1 MDKRRKTHSANAA
14 SRNPTTSGARATLKS
29 RAASS
34 SSSISIGRPDSR
46 TGAKSRQ
53 TFSGAPRGLGMSD
66 PPKPQRAT
74 QKLRTSSKIATVVR
88 TKSGASFIREHM
100 TKSGKRRGKRFI
112 FNADILVLI
121 PPRYDLEYSNLE
133 QIPCHGQFLICI
145 NLDFRINIV

>member
-14 SRNPTTSGARATLKS
+14 SRNPTTSGARATLKT

-66 PPKPQRAT
+66 PPKPQRT
-74 QKLRTSSKIATVVR
+74 THKLRTSSKIATVVR

-100 TKSGKRRGKRFI
+100 TKSGKRRGKRFG
-112 FNADILVLI
+112 DHLSLI
-121 PPRYDLEYSNLE
+121 PSRYVLKYSNLE

>member
-112 FNADILVLI
+112 LTLI
-121 PPRYDLEYSNLE
+121 FYFPPRYDLEYSNLE

>member
-14 SRNPTTSGARATLKS
+14 SRNPTTSGARATLKT

-46 TGAKSRQ
+46 MGSVATKSRQ

-74 QKLRTSSKIATVVR
+74 QKSQRLSSKITSVVR

-100 TKSGKRRGKRFI
+100 RSPTKSGKRRKRF
-112 FNADILVLI
+112 F
-121 PPRYDLEYSNLE
+121 PPLALYL
-133 QIPCHGQFLICI
+133 
-145 NLDFRINIV
+145 

>member
-14 SRNPTTSGARATLKS
+14 SRNPTTSGARATLKT

-74 QKLRTSSKIATVVR
+74 QKSRLSSKIASVSR
-88 TKSGASFIREHM
+88 TKTAASFIESMSRSA
-100 TKSGKRRGKRFI
+100 KLRNRRKRFI
-112 FNADILVLI
+112 SFF
-121 PPRYDLEYSNLE
+121 YS
-133 QIPCHGQFLICI
+133 FKIC
-145 NLDFRINIV
+145 FRIFKSRTNTMSWSVPDLYKLGFSD